1 MKKTIFAALSG
12 LLLLISSGAFAQQP
26 SLTPEQEQAEARAD
40 ILLDAAS
47 EKWRGDVLAAARLY
61 NEWSGQAAA
70 GLAELIKSQY
80 QAEIDGLNSF
90 PSEAPKVL
98 SPPSANLVPGAPST
112 KQGAV
117 ALSSFAFV
125 ARRGDV
131 ATILITAKD
140 IVGEDA
146 QRAVLSALST
156 ELSKAF
162 PTLRE
167 SALLLAIPSPQF
179 IDGRP
184 LAPARLVVSFSVFP
198 EPQAPA
204 IREQLRAFVERE
216 SLIGHGLLSSL
227 QKTLEADPRGSR
239 RQNMIFDR
247 FLSAYRILPP
257 EQLFASV
264 YHQFPS
270 IHHAPAPSRRELP

>member
-1 MKKTIFAALSG
+1 MKKMIFAALSG
-12 LLLLISSGAFAQQP
+12 LLLISSGAFAQQP

-40 ILLDAAS
+40 VLLDAAS
-47 EKWRGDVLAAARLY
+47 EKWRDSVLAASRLY
-61 NEWSGQAAA
+61 DEWAGQAAA
-70 GLAELIKSQY
+70 GLAELIKSQH
-80 QAEIDGLNSF
+80 QAEIDALNSF
-90 PSEAPKVL
+90 PSEARRVL
-98 SPPSANLVPGAPST
+98 SPPSPNLVPGAPSA
-112 KQGAV
+112 KQWAV
-117 ALSSFAFV
+117 PLSSFAFV
-125 ARRGDV
+125 SRRGDV

-146 QRAVLSALST
+146 QRAVLSALSN

-184 LAPARLVVSFSVFP
+184 LAPARLMVSFSAFP

-204 IREQLRAFVERE
+204 IREQLRGFVERE
-216 SLIGHGLLSSL
+216 SLIGHGLLSSM

-239 RQNMIFDR
+239 RQKMTLDR
-247 FLSAYRILPP
+247 FLSTYRILPP

-270 IHHAPAPSRRELP
+270 IHHAPATSPREFP